1 MDDLFFSDSSDTSD
15 SAAHSSSVVTT
26 PKSSAAHSSSAVTS
40 PTSSAVTSPASSVVT
55 SIFTAPRTDKNVN
68 PKRNG
73 SVQFF
78 SSRDKIADF
87 VRKAYHD
94 MTALKRDA
102 KKLMLIVT
110 VTGRKRHD
118 SDRVGFGLSA
128 TALKHVNF
136 KVPKALFRWNRS
148 QTSGL
153 LQPGKDNDENV
164 HRYMECMSTYITN
177 ANCYVR
183 AKRKWLA
190 ADLDDLL
197 ESRCSPNPPTFKNI
211 AKQLN
216 RTHKRL
222 GLGMDFPFTERE
234 LLNKWQ
240 SMFPAATDA
249 NRTVQYLA
257 ELQNE
262 WTGFYFHPEKEP
274 GPDTGSPPKLI
285 GLHVVWPWSVSV
297 LNTIAPNI
305 FCDATYNVTVF
316 HYKVVMITCLDGNRQ
331 HRPLMCSFITR
342 STGNAWAVVFDIF
355 KRRYGPARACTC
367 HCPSQRPD
375 RTSG

>member
-1 MDDLFFSDSSDTSD
+1 MDDLYVSDSSDESD
-15 SAAHSSSVVTT
+15 SASHSSSVVTSPT
-26 PKSSAAHSSSAVTS
+26 NSVGTS
-40 PTSSAVTSPASSVVT
+40 PTRSVEH
-55 SIFTAPRTDKNVN
+55 SDNNVHR
-68 PKRNG
+68 KHNG
-73 SVQFF
+73 SAQFF
-78 SSRDKIADF
+78 SSHTKISNF
-87 VRKAYHD
+87 VRKAYNE
-94 MTALKRDA
+94 MSTLKRCA

-110 VTGRKRHD
+110 VTGRKRND

-128 TALKHVNF
+128 TALKNVNF

-148 QTSGL
+148 QISGL
-153 LQPGKDNDENV
+153 LQPGKDNDGNV
-164 HRYMECMSTYITN
+164 RLYMKCMSTFAAN
-177 ANCYVR
+177 KNCYVR
-183 AKRKWLA
+183 AKRKWLP

-222 GLGMDFPFTERE
+222 GLEMDFPFTERE

-257 ELQNE
+257 ELRNE
-262 WTGFYFHPEKEP
+262 WSGFYFHPEKDQ
-274 GPDTGSPPKLI
+274 GPETGSPPKLI
-285 GLHVVWPWSVSV
+285 GLHLVWPWSVQV

-342 STGNAWAVVFDIF
+342 STGDAWAVVFDIF
-355 KRRYGPARACTC
+355 KRRYGRA
-367 HCPSQRPD
+367 
-375 RTSG
+375 